1 MATNTG
7 NTACVGCCRDLRAC
21 AACHNSGRL
30 PMHQNQSRNK
40 EAVESGWLAAGR
52 SLPLY
57 AGMCMVVWHWGS
69 PRALAGLSLSA
80 ETEEPPLN
88 DIVVARLLEGMG
100 SASEQPGSVVEGSKT
115 MNSTTFCLSHKKSC
129 HASMP
134 RPFREL
140 KVSLECPC
148 VLLSGGPKRGT
159 RATSGWCEIIIQKLL
174 GDIAQCRLVELIF
187 LICFKTDLRMCL
199 MFPQNDK
206 MNVL

>member
-7 NTACVGCCRDLRAC
+7 NTACVGCCHDLWPC
-21 AACHNSGRL
+21 AARHNSGRL
-30 PMHQNQSRNK
+30 PMHHNQSRNK

-52 SLPLY
+52 SPPLC

-69 PRALAGLSLSA
+69 PPALAGLSLSA

-100 SASEQPGSVVEGSKT
+100 SASERPGSVVEGSKT

-174 GDIAQCRLVELIF
+174 GDIAQCRLVELTYS
-187 LICFKTDLRMCL
+187 L
-199 MFPQNDK
+199 
-206 MNVL
+206 